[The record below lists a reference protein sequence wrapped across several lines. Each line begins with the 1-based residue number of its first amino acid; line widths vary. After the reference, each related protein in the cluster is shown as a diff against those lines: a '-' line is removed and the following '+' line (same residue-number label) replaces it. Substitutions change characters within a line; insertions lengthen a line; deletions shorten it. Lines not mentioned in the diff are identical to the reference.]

1 MKAKT
6 SKASSSA
13 AAAAG
18 FVSKLCKEL
27 ERCFSDACKE
37 TILFFDISNKDSC
50 PPAESVEGK
59 SCVKVFSQKPMVGQ
73 VKVQTIKK
81 TMRGKV

>member
-1 MKAKT
+1 MKA

-13 AAAAG
+13 AAG
-18 FVSKLCKEL
+18 LVTKICKEL

-37 TILFFDISNKDSC
+37 TMVFFDVSKKDTC
-50 PPAESVEGK
+50 CPAENGK
-59 SCVKVFSQKPMVGQ
+59 SKSSVRAISPKPMGGQ

-81 TMRGKV
+81 TTRGKV